1 MIIELVIGFI
11 FGVVIGGAAWRARA
25 LSSSGAVAA
34 AVVGGLIFGFG
45 GLAWAVQLL
54 TFFISSSLL
63 SRAFKS
69 RKADLGE
76 KFAKGSRRDWGQ
88 VAAKGGLGAGLAL
101 LLGFFPDNQALFFAF
116 VGAMAAVNA
125 DTWSTELGVLSPT
138 PPRLVTSGR
147 VVERGVSGGVTVTG
161 TLAALGGAA
170 LLGLTGG
177 LFVPSFSFFPL
188 IFSGTLGGLS
198 GGMFDSVLGATVQ
211 GIYYC
216 PRCEK
221 ETEQHPVHHCG
232 TETTHLRGWRWLN
245 NDLVNLGAS
254 IAGALVTVGLMFA
267 IS

>member
-1 MIIELVIGFI
+1 MVIGFI
-11 FGVVIGGAAWRARA
+11 FGVIIGGAAWRVKA
-25 LSSSGAVAA
+25 LSTSGAMAA

-63 SRAFKS
+63 SRAFHS
-69 RKADLGE
+69 RKKALGE

-88 VAAKGGLGAGLAL
+88 VAANGGLGAGLAL
-101 LLGFFPDNQALFFAF
+101 LFGFFPENMGLFYAF

-138 PPRLVTSGR
+138 PPRLITSGR
-147 VVERGVSGGVTVTG
+147 VVERGASGGVTTTG
-161 TLAALGGAA
+161 TLSALGGAA
-170 LLGLTGG
+170 LLGFTGG
-177 LFVPSFSFFPL
+177 IFVPLFSFFPL
-188 IFSGTLGGLS
+188 MISATLGGLM
-198 GGMFDSVLGATVQ
+198 GGMFDSFLGATVQ

-221 ETEQHPVHHCG
+221 ETEQHPIHHCG
-232 TETTHLRGWRWLN
+232 AETTHLRGWRWLN

-254 IAGALVTVGLMFA
+254 IAGALVTVGLMFI

>member
-1 MIIELVIGFI
+1 VIIELVIGFV

-25 LSSSGAVAA
+25 LSLSGAVGA

-63 SRAFKS
+63 SRAFQG
-69 RKADLGE
+69 RKAELGE

-88 VAAKGGLGAGLAL
+88 VAANGGLGAGLAV
-101 LLGFFPDNQALFFAF
+101 LLGLFPDNQAIFFAY

-147 VVERGVSGGVTVTG
+147 IVERGASGGVTTTG
-161 TLAALGGAA
+161 TLSALGGAA
-170 LLGLTGG
+170 LLGFTGG
-177 LFVPSFSFFPL
+177 LFVPLFSFFPM
-188 IFSGTLGGLS
+188 IFSATLGGLS
-198 GGMFDSVLGATVQ
+198 GGMFDSLLGATVQ

-245 NDLVNLGAS
+245 NDLVNVGAS
-254 IAGALVTVGLMFA
+254 MVGAVVTVILMMMF
-267 IS
+267 S